1 MGRKSTVGALPKELV
16 EACNGLIRD
25 GRTIDDIL
33 TALREL
39 GAPVSR
45 SAVGRYVKSA
55 RESMEKY
62 RQAQEVAKVWVD
74 KLEAEPSGDVARL
87 LPEML
92 RTVAFQTLSTMGEA
106 DKPAKAM
113 DVMLL
118 AKALRDIAGTQKTNI
133 DTELQLRKLRAETK
147 AKADAAAAAVEQMTR
162 QAGMSEELVTTIRAR
177 ILGVGEQA

>member
-1 MGRKSTVGALPKELV
+1 MGRRSTVAALPRELV

-25 GRTIDDIL
+25 GHTIEEIL
-33 TALREL
+33 AALQGM
-39 GAPVSR
+39 GAQVSR

-74 KLEAEPSGDVARL
+74 KLEAEPSGDVGRL

-92 RTVAFQTLSTMGEA
+92 RVVAFQTLTTMGESEQHVG
-106 DKPAKAM
+106 AM

-118 AKALRDIAGTQKTNI
+118 AKALKDIAGTQKVSI
-133 DTELQLRKLRAETK
+133 DTELQLRRVREATQ
-147 AKADAAAAAVEQMTR
+147 AKADAAARAAAQEMQ
-162 QAGMSEELVTTIRAR
+162 QAGVSEATIAAIRQR
-177 ILGVGEQA
+177 ILGVAAP